1 MGCVGRLRHL
11 SDCVVRYGS
20 ETGNAS
26 SPEVL
31 CRLVR
36 KTKSSV
42 GFKESFCGMLRS
54 PETVA
59 TIRRMVP
66 YSGWYLDIE
75 TAAYDELKKR
85 VSWCLS

>member
-1 MGCVGRLRHL
+1 
-11 SDCVVRYGS
+11 
-20 ETGNAS
+20 
-26 SPEVL
+26 
-31 CRLVR
+31 
-36 KTKSSV
+36 
-42 GFKESFCGMLRS
+42 MLRS